1 MLMTKARGA
10 ITKLR
15 GAMTQDPT
23 ALSWALREGQTPDL
37 NRRRQVVGLSLVAAA
52 AMGVVSLYQM
62 GLVRK
67 PPEPPLRYL
76 DAAKVSGSAQGYAV
90 LEMPDAPLALLSYAT
105 TLTLAAMGGADRSRR
120 MPLVPLAL
128 AGKVAVD
135 ALVSAKRSADQATR
149 YKAACLWCL
158 SASVATWAMVPLVVP
173 EAREAWRNLRRP
185 SAAARATRAAR
196 DAGARALAVLR

>member
-1 MLMTKARGA
+1 MTK
-10 ITKLR
+10 
-15 GAMTQDPT
+15 DPT
-23 ALSWALREGQTPDL
+23 ALSWVLREGQTPDL
-37 NRRRQVVGLSLVAAA
+37 NRRRRVVGLSLVAAA

-67 PPEPPLRYL
+67 PPEPPFGPF
-76 DAAKVSGSAQGYAV
+76 DAARVSGSAQGYAV
-90 LEMPDAPLALLSYAT
+90 LEMPDAPLALMSYAT
-105 TLTLAAMGGADRSRR
+105 TLALAAMGGADRARR

-135 ALVSAKRSADQATR
+135 AMVSAKLSADQATR

-158 SASVATWAMVPLVVP
+158 GASAATFAMVPLVLP

-185 SAAARATRAAR
+185 AAAARVTGAAR
-196 DAGARALAVLR
+196 NAQVRATAAIR

>member
-1 MLMTKARGA
+1 MWTTK
-10 ITKLR
+10 
-15 GAMTQDPT
+15 DPT

-37 NRRRQVVGLSLVAAA
+37 NRRRRVVGLSLVAAA

-67 PPEPPLRYL
+67 VPEPPFGPF
-76 DAAKVSGSAQGYAV
+76 DGAKVSGSAQGYAV

-135 ALVSAKRSADQATR
+135 ALVSAKLSADQATR

-158 SASVATWAMVPLVVP
+158 SASAATWAMVPLVVP
-173 EAREAWRNLRRP
+173 EAKEAWRHLRRP
-185 SAAARATRAAR
+185 SAAARLTGAVQ
-196 DAGARALAVLR
+196 GARARAAAALR

>member
-1 MLMTKARGA
+1 ML
-10 ITKLR
+10 ITK
-15 GAMTQDPT
+15 DPK

-67 PPEPPLRYL
+67 PPEPPLPYL

-105 TLTLAAMGGADRSRR
+105 TLALAAMGGADRSRR
-120 MPLVPLAL
+120 LPLVPLAL

-135 ALVSAKRSADQATR
+135 ALVSAKLSADQATR

-158 SASVATWAMVPLVVP
+158 SASAATWAMVPLVVP
-173 EAREAWRNLRRP
+173 EAKEAWRTLRRP
-185 SAAARATRAAR
+185 SAATRLTGAVQ
-196 DAGARALAVLR
+196 GARARAMAALR